1 MVAESKGRSRC
12 GSDHVI
18 VRKGTMLKGAVSDRA
33 SHTAVLAGWV
43 ALMVGT
49 YRRRKARS
57 RTRQARLMLPLAPP
71 TDSNPVQGTPT
82 ELVHN
87 LFIGQDVPA
96 SVGASRRVADAARRV
111 IAGISAPH
119 LPVDTL
125 NEVADRLEDI
135 ARTLGPIEHMTRWPG
150 PLGAP
155 DEVHRDPLAF
165 EWHPLIGPSHPL
177 APPLKIERDGDHA
190 VGTATFSQV
199 YEGPPGAVHGG
210 VIAAMFDVMLISAA
224 SISHVAG
231 LTGTL
236 TVRYRKPT
244 PLRQPIR
251 YESWIDEVLDRKAM
265 VKGIS
270 TFDGEVLAEAE
281 GIFIRILR

>member
-1 MVAESKGRSRC
+1 
-12 GSDHVI
+12 
-18 VRKGTMLKGAVSDRA
+18 
-33 SHTAVLAGWV
+33 
-43 ALMVGT
+43 
-49 YRRRKARS
+49 
-57 RTRQARLMLPLAPP
+57 
-71 TDSNPVQGTPT
+71 
-82 ELVHN
+82 
-87 LFIGQDVPA
+87 
-96 SVGASRRVADAARRV
+96 
-111 IAGISAPH
+111 
-119 LPVDTL
+119 
-125 NEVADRLEDI
+125 
-135 ARTLGPIEHMTRWPG
+135 
-150 PLGAP
+150 
-155 DEVHRDPLAF
+155 
-165 EWHPLIGPSHPL
+165 
-177 APPLKIERDGDHA
+177 